1 MPWEYSFSIPFDIK
15 TLISKMGGTETFES
29 RLDTMFIPGL
39 TRSNQGGNS
48 AGSTIFNPGN
58 EPSFMTPFL
67 YNYLPQK
74 QHKSVQKSREVV
86 DQYYNNG
93 RSGIPGNDDAGAMS
107 SWLVWNMIG
116 LYPVVTQPVYLIL
129 APRFEN
135 ISLKLGDDGGILKI
149 KARGLDKGPYVQKL
163 RVNGETWTKSWISHQ
178 ELTGI
183 DGEGAVLEFELG
195 PEMTAWDTGDVPPSP
210 GYLGED

>member
-39 TRSNQGGNS
+39 PRSTHGGNS